1 MDPEPARIT
10 VVRTHAEDVRTRQIV
25 VSADGTHLGELLFGE
40 SVTKTI
46 EPGKHRL
53 RAHNTLFWKTLEVD
67 LKPGEEARFVVI
79 NRAGKGTFSLLS
91 LLGVG
96 PLYLTFERLP
106 QNS

>member
-1 MDPEPARIT
+1 MSLSRIT
-10 VVRTHAEDVRTRQIV
+10 VSRTSGDDVGLREIYVDLDGKRFAILQHGQTMTRD
-25 VSADGTHLGELLFGE
+25 VSSGA
-40 SVTKTI
+40 
-46 EPGKHRL
+46 HRL